1 MSGVYPIPQHIAD
14 EAINEAGKRIRQSR
28 EKAAACKRLA
38 ASPLAGRVVN
48 VSIAP
53 QLEALFP
60 EYIVRYS
67 ASDNQRKHKGVYL
80 VTDRGENKPR
90 ESLYIPL
97 ADIEQKRISKDALLK
112 LAEESVREAQRY
124 EQALSDFPS
133 LLAQYNNV
141 VPYVKE
147 LRSQLSTLMFLTHYG
162 YNSF

>member
-1 MSGVYPIPQHIAD
+1 MSGVYPIPEHIAD
-14 EAINEAGKRIRQSR
+14 EAINEATKRIRQSR

-60 EYIVRYS
+60 EYIVRYF
-67 ASDNQRKHKGVYL
+67 ASDNHRKHKGVYL
-80 VTDRGENKPR
+80 VTDRGEDKPR
-90 ESLYIPL
+90 ESLHIPL
-97 ADIEQKRISKDALLK
+97 ADIEQKRISKEALLK
-112 LAEESVREAQRY
+112 LAEEVTRDAQRY
-124 EQALSDFPS
+124 EQALADFPG

-147 LRSQLSTLMFLTHYG
+147 LRSQLSTLMHLTHYG
-162 YNSF
+162 YNNF